1 MATLFVYL
9 LIVAAL
15 AAIGLYGLTSKRNV
29 MRLFFSIEILM
40 NAANLSFITFGR
52 YVLWGISTLAV
63 TGQALVLFAIALEA
77 AEAAIALAIVLLVS
91 RVRGTVD
98 IRELHELE
106 G

>member
-9 LIVAAL
+9 VIVTAL
-15 AAIGLYGLTSKRNV
+15 AVIGLYGLTSKRNV

-40 NAANLSFITFGR
+40 NAANLSFIAFAR
-52 YVLWGISTLAV
+52 YILWGTAALAIN
-63 TGQALVLFAIALEA
+63 GQAIVLFAIALEA

-91 RVRGTVD
+91 RVRGSVD
-98 IRELHELE
+98 IRELRDLE

>member
-9 LIVAAL
+9 VIVAAL
-15 AAIGLYGLTSKRNV
+15 SAIGLYGLTSKRNV

-40 NAANLSFITFGR
+40 NAANLSFVAFAR
-52 YVLWGISTLAV
+52 YVLWGATALAIN
-63 TGQALVLFAIALEA
+63 GQAIVLFAIALEA

-91 RVRGTVD
+91 RVRGSVD
-98 IRELHELE
+98 IRELRDLE